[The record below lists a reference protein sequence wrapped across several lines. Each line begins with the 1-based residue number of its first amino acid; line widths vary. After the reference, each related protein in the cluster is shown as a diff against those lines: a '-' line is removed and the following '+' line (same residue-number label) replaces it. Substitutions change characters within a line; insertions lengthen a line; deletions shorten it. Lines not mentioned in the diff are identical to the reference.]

1 VSNPQH
7 PPPENLPRYSP
18 APMTPADERMWGMF
32 GHLSAI
38 AATFVGLPFLG
49 PLIIFLVHKDRNGF
63 VRGHSAEALNMT
75 ISVILYEIV
84 LSIVCGLFTAVTLGF
99 GSPIFVLLGVPGIV
113 FLVFAILAAVA
124 ANSGRVYRYPLIVRL
139 VR

>member
-1 VSNPQH
+1 MSNPQH
-7 PPPENLPRYSP
+7 PPPQQPPMYSP

-38 AATFVGLPFLG
+38 AATFVSLPFLG

-75 ISVILYEIV
+75 ISFVVYE
-84 LSIVCGLFTAVTLGF
+84 
-99 GSPIFVLLGVPGIV
+99 FVLGVVCSVLALVTFGLAYALMVVPAVV
-113 FLVFAILAAVA
+113 FLVCAILAAVA
-124 ANSGRVYRYPLIVRL
+124 ANSGRVYRYPLIFRL

>member
-1 VSNPQH
+1 MSNPQH
-7 PPPENLPRYSP
+7 PPPQQPPTYSP

-38 AATFVGLPFLG
+38 AASFVSLPFLG
-49 PLIIFLVHKDRNGF
+49 PLIIFLVYKDRNGF

-75 ISVILYEIV
+75 ISFVVYE
-84 LSIVCGLFTAVTLGF
+84 
-99 GSPIFVLLGVPGIV
+99 FVLGVVCSVLALVTFGLAYVLMVVPAVV
-113 FLVFAILAAVA
+113 FLVCAILAAVA
-124 ANSGRVYRYPLIVRL
+124 ANSGRVYRYPLIFRL

>member
-1 VSNPQH
+1 MSNPQH
-7 PPPENLPRYSP
+7 PPPQQPMYSP

-38 AATFVGLPFLG
+38 AATFISLPFLG
-49 PLIIFLVHKDRNGF
+49 PLIIFLVYKDRNGF

-75 ISVILYEIV
+75 ISFVVYE
-84 LSIVCGLFTAVTLGF
+84 
-99 GSPIFVLLGVPGIV
+99 FVLGVVCSVLALVTFGLAYALMVVPAVV
-113 FLVFAILAAVA
+113 FLVCAILGAVA
-124 ANSGRVYRYPLIVRL
+124 ANSGRVYRYPLIFRL